1 MGYHDLN
8 RPLTMFAYASSMMK
22 GTASGSWRRM
32 AAHFVRLLIFTV
44 LTAVAV
50 PAGAQSTS
58 TFSNTTSGTINGTTV
73 CTTPLVRTFAV
84 GSNFTVAD
92 VNIGILATHGW
103 RGDLQFT
110 LQSPTGTRVQ
120 LTNGDTQSI
129 SGDNFNVLLDD
140 AATQLVNTDGA
151 NRNHSTSAPPYQNTY
166 QPRSLLSAFDGE
178 TSAGTIGNLR
188 SLSCGR

>member
-8 RPLTMFAYASSMMK
+8 RPLTMFAYASSMINGMV
-22 GTASGSWRRM
+22 SGSWRRM

-84 GSNFTVAD
+84 GNTFMVAD

-110 LQSPTGTRVQ
+110 RVPV
-120 LTNGDTQSI
+120 GD
-129 SGDNFNVLLDD
+129 
-140 AATQLVNTDGA
+140 
-151 NRNHSTSAPPYQNTY
+151 
-166 QPRSLLSAFDGE
+166 
-178 TSAGTIGNLR
+178 
-188 SLSCGR
+188 

>member
-1 MGYHDLN
+1 MTRAPPACGP
-8 RPLTMFAYASSMMK
+8 RRAARKRRARARSS
-22 GTASGSWRRM
+22 S
-32 AAHFVRLLIFTV
+32 LISHG
-44 LTAVAV
+44 V
-50 PAGAQSTS
+50 PA
-58 TFSNTTSGTINGTTV
+58 
-73 CTTPLVRTFAV
+73 
-84 GSNFTVAD
+84 AD

-178 TSAGTIGNLR
+178 TSAGTWRLEICDLYPAADNGQFVRADLYLR
-188 SLSCGR
+188 SAPANYAVLAPPVRLTASLFEVTPGGKHVGPAR